1 MLYLRLFLVFLKIG
15 AFTFGGGYAMI
26 SLIEN
31 EVVEK
36 HQWLTAEEFTDILAV
51 SQTTPGPIGINTA
64 TYTGY
69 TAILDAG
76 YSPLDAVLGALLA
89 SFAVLLVPVTLM
101 LIVTRF
107 LFKHRHNRDVENVF
121 RSLRI
126 AIIGLIAAAALSL
139 FNQES
144 FGTVGLN
151 AHFVTSIIIFT
162 VVFVCSQL
170 PRRRAHIKDT
180 GIHGKSPL
188 RALRPSPITLLVA
201 SGIAGLVVYSFILS

>member
-36 HQWLTAEEFTDILAV
+36 QHWLTAEEFTDILAV

-69 TAILDAG
+69 TALIDAG
-76 YSPLDAVLGALLA
+76 YSPFGAVLGALLA
-89 SFAVLLVPVTLM
+89 SLAVLLVPVTLM

-107 LFKHRHNRDVENVF
+107 FFKHRHNRNVENVF
-121 RSLRI
+121 RALRI
-126 AIIGLIAAAALSL
+126 AVIGLIAAAALSL
-139 FNQES
+139 FNHDA
-144 FGTVGLN
+144 FGFVGLN
-151 AHFVTSIIIFT
+151 PRFITSCIIFA
-162 VVFVCSQL
+162 VVFVCSLL
-170 PRRRAHIKDT
+170 PVRKPTGKDT
-180 GIHGKSPL
+180 VPRGRYRL
-188 RALRPSPITLLVA
+188 RVMRPSPITLLVA
-201 SGIAGLVVYSFILS
+201 SGVAGLVVYSLI

>member
-1 MLYLRLFLVFLKIG
+1 
-15 AFTFGGGYAMI
+15 MI

-76 YSPLDAVLGALLA
+76 YSPLEAVLGALLA
-89 SFAVLLVPVTLM
+89 SSAVLLVPVALM

-107 LFKHRHNRDVENVF
+107 MFKHRNNRDVENIF

-144 FGTVGLN
+144 FGTAGLN
-151 AHFVTSIIIFT
+151 AHFVTSCIIFAG
-162 VVFVCSQL
+162 VFVCSLL
-170 PRRRAHIKDT
+170 PRNKANIRTAEACKKDLIRAM
-180 GIHGKSPL
+180 
-188 RALRPSPITLLVA
+188 RPSPITLLIV
-201 SGIAGLVVYSFILS
+201 SGVTGLVVYSFILK